1 MNVID
6 TLNKALKLF
15 PHQEAIVDDNRR
27 FTYQQSGDRIKQLAC
42 GLFERGLR
50 QGDCLSVIAPNCLE
64 FYEIYYAAAWLGVT
78 VNPINIRLSGREIAY
93 ILNDAGTKLL
103 FSHTR
108 FAPAARE
115 AVKKTRQMK
124 NIVWI
129 GPDATGEE
137 SKSVL
142 SYEAFLAKSSGKSV
156 KQNPVSDDQPA
167 HLYYTSGTTGRPKGV
182 ILTHRNVT
190 THAMAAIAEFQLSD
204 DDVWFHVAPMF
215 HLADAWAT
223 FALTWVGG
231 RHVMVPEFDAGKV
244 MKGIEKEKVTLSN
257 LIPTMLN
264 MMVNHEEVEDYDYS
278 SLRVIL
284 SGGAPIAPETVRQ
297 IMEIFGC
304 DYIQTYGLTETSPYV
319 TVSTLKSHLS
329 DLPTEEQ
336 RAFISRTGREFLSVA
351 LKIVDEMGNEVPRDD
366 ESVGEVWVRGDTVT
380 PGYWNRPEETAK
392 AFQNGWFKTGD
403 LAVVDQEGYINIVDR
418 KKDMIVTGGE
428 NVFSNEVEYILYE
441 HPAVL
446 ECAIIGVPHEKWGEA
461 VRGVVVK
468 RPGTDVTEEALIA
481 FVKER
486 IAHYKAPKGIDF
498 MEELPK
504 TGSGKVMKREI
515 RDRYWQNWD
524 RYVH

>member
-27 FTYQQSGDRIKQLAC
+27 FTYQQSGDRIKQLAN
-42 GLFERGLR
+42 GLFELGLR

-64 FYEIYYAAAWLGVT
+64 FYEIYYAAAW
-78 VNPINIRLSGREIAY
+78 
-93 ILNDAGTKLL
+93 
-103 FSHTR
+103 
-108 FAPAARE
+108 
-115 AVKKTRQMK
+115 
-124 NIVWI
+124 
-129 GPDATGEE
+129 
-137 SKSVL
+137 
-142 SYEAFLAKSSGKSV
+142 
-156 KQNPVSDDQPA
+156 
-167 HLYYTSGTTGRPKGV
+167 
-182 ILTHRNVT
+182 
-190 THAMAAIAEFQLSD
+190 
-204 DDVWFHVAPMF
+204 
-215 HLADAWAT
+215 
-223 FALTWVGG
+223 VGG
-231 RHVMVPEFDAGKV
+231 RHVMLPEFEAGNV

-264 MMVNHEEVEDYDYS
+264 MMVNHEEVEKYDYS
-278 SLRVIL
+278 SLRIIL

-329 DLPTEEQ
+329 LLPTEEQ
-336 RAFISRTGREFLSVA
+336 RAIISRTGREFLSVA

-392 AFQNGWFKTGD
+392 AFQNGWLKTGD
-403 LAVVDQEGYINIVDR
+403 LAVIDHEGYINIVDR

-428 NVFSNEVEYILYE
+428 NVFSNEVEHILYE

-468 RPGTDVTEEALIA
+468 HPGMDVTQEALIA
-481 FVKER
+481 FVKEK
-486 IAHYKAPKGIDF
+486 IAHYKAPKSIDF
-498 MEELPK
+498 VQELPK
-504 TGSGKVMKREI
+504 TGSGKIMKREI
-515 RDRYWQNWD
+515 RNRYWENTD